1 MINVASV
8 KTVFK
13 SFIKSPFTFLLTWIS
28 SYALVNLN
36 TYVET
41 FIVLIAIYML
51 IKHTVFFTKEMIGIL
66 LKGNEVSRKELMN
79 DVGEWL
85 NAALLFTG
93 GINLFQ
99 KRDALFWHFGKMY
112 LFLVLW
118 TFLLANSKWVL
129 AEWTLRLYLLSSVM
143 AFIGFFFSFIS
154 PFRSKRPPPK
164 KNRSRW
170 Q

>member
-13 SFIKSPFTFLLTWIS
+13 SFIKSPFTFLLTWI
-28 SYALVNLN
+28 
-36 TYVET
+36 
-41 FIVLIAIYML
+41 IVLIAIYML
-51 IKHTVFFTKEMIGIL
+51 IKHTIFFTKEMIGIL
-66 LKGNEVSRKELMN
+66 LKGNEVSKHGLVN

-112 LFLVLW
+112 LFLLWW
-118 TFLLANSKWVL
+118 TFLLANSKWGL
-129 AEWTLRLYLLSSVM
+129 AEWTLRLYLLSSIM